1 VQQVLVQQV
10 LVLVLVLVLVQQ
22 VLMLV
27 LVLVLVQQVLVLVLV
42 LVQQEQVLVLV
53 LVQQVLVLVLVLVQQ
68 ELVLVLVLVQQVL
81 VQQVLVLVQQ
91 VLVLVLV
98 LVLVQQVLVLVLV
111 QQVLVQQVLV
121 QQVLVQ
127 QVLVLVQQVLV
138 LGQEQQE
145 LEEQWKQRTLLQ
157 SRSGWPPH
165 STPREPTTQP
175 PPGWVRLVSF
185 VAVAL
190 FLPLVGESW
199 APSVPQRSHGAG
211 GVPETA
217 RRRECERP
225 RLVSASARLRAS
237 FPHLDGCELS
247 QFGCLSRSEPRG
259 EQSQCRSQTG
269 PTLRGSEPPAPFGPH
284 GGHRASLPQWPL
296 LHAVASSPPPAALAP
311 RTETAA
317 PPRGVAATRAPT
329 AAALGP
335 PPHPPS
341 QP

>member
-68 ELVLVLVLVQQVL
+68 ELVLVLVL
-81 VQQVLVLVQQ
+81 
-91 VLVLVLV
+91 
-98 LVLVQQVLVLVLV
+98 
-111 QQVLVQQVLV
+111 VLV